1 MLFGRGANERK
12 RGGLGPKNEGKNAL
26 ISAPS
31 PKLEGFRFSVAPMM
45 DWTDRHCRAFHR
57 ALTRRARLYSE
68 MVTADAVIHGPRARL
83 LGFEAAEHPL
93 ALQLG
98 GAEPG
103 KLAEAA
109 RIGAD
114 FGYDEINLNCG
125 CPSDRVQSGRFGACL
140 MREPELVA
148 ECVAAMRAAVAI
160 PVTVKCRIG
169 VDEQDPREALFG
181 LVGRVAAAGAAGVVV
196 HARKAW
202 LEGLSPKDN
211 RTIPPLD
218 YPLVYELKRAW
229 PDLPIAI
236 NGGLADLDA
245 VEQALGHVDGAMLGR
260 AAYQNPELLLGVD
273 PRLFGEPAPHEDAFA
288 ALAAFE
294 PYVARHLEAG
304 GRLHDV
310 TRHMLGLFAG
320 RPGARFYRR
329 CLATEAV
336 RPGAGLETLRK
347 AIGLVGRGDLAA
359 AE

>member
-1 MLFGRGANERK
+1 MK
-12 RGGLGPKNEGKNAL
+12 
-26 ISAPS
+26 S
-31 PKLEGFRFSVAPMM
+31 LEGWRFSVAPMM
-45 DWTDRHCRAFHR
+45 DWSDRACRAFHR
-57 ALTRRARLYSE
+57 TLSARARLYTE
-68 MVTADAVIHGPRARL
+68 MVTADAVIHGPCERL
-83 LGFEAAEHPL
+83 LGFDAAEHPV

-98 GAEPG
+98 GAEPS
-103 KLAEAA
+103 KLAAAA

-140 MREPELVA
+140 MREPDLVA
-148 ECVAAMRAAVAI
+148 ECVAAMRAAVGV

-169 VDEQDPREALFG
+169 VDEQEPREALFG
-181 LVGRVAAAGAAGVVV
+181 LVELVAKAGAAGVIV

-229 PDLPIAI
+229 PDLPISL

-245 VEQALGHVDGAMLGR
+245 AQSALGSVDGVMFGR
-260 AAYQNPELLLGVD
+260 AAYQNPELLLDVD
-273 PRLFGEPAPHEDAFA
+273 PRLFGEKAPHEDAFA

-294 PYVARHLEAG
+294 PYIQRRLEAG
-304 GRLHDV
+304 ARLHDI

-320 RPGARFYRR
+320 RPGARLYRR

-336 RPGAGLETLRK
+336 HRDAGLATLRK
-347 AIGLVGRGDLAA
+347 AVAFVGRDGF
-359 AE
+359 AEAG